1 MVLNFIYLEK
11 FYSESVNPLYG
22 KPGSLWRR
30 IKGRRPST
38 KIHSADCEWHGIV
51 RFILMSTE
59 LIALSTDVSQSR

>member
-1 MVLNFIYLEK
+1 MVLNFMYLEK
-11 FYSESVNPLYG
+11 FYWELVNPLNR

-30 IKGRRPST
+30 IKGRQPRA

-51 RFILMSTE
+51 RFIPVSTE

>member
-1 MVLNFIYLEK
+1 MVLNVIYLEK
-11 FYSESVNPLYG
+11 FYSESVNPLNG
-22 KPGSLWRR
+22 KPGGVSRGG
-30 IKGRRPST
+30 GRV